1 MATKRIKC
9 EGSRFMEFVYAKMQ
23 EVYTH
28 VEFLSYDGRYLTVAY
43 MV

>member
-23 EVYTH
+23 EMYTH
-28 VEFLSYDGRYLTVAY
+28 VEFLSYDGRFLTVAY
-43 MV
+43 IV